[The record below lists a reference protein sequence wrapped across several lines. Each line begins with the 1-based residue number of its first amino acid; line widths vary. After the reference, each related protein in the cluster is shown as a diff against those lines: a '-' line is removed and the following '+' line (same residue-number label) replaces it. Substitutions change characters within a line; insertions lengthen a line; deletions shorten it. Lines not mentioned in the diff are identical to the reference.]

1 MSSTGLHPSS
11 FSLHPSNMTIPNILT
26 ILRLL
31 TVPFFIAASIG
42 GNFRTA
48 FVLFLA
54 AAATD
59 ILDGMI
65 ARRFNQRSRVGA
77 LLDPLADKTM
87 MISGYLFYTFSNK
100 PLLRIPGWLTYIVFI
115 RDFLIILFAYLL
127 YTRVNV
133 KRFPPSVA
141 GKASTMLQAAT
152 LAAAIGV
159 NAFGPALST
168 VAAVLFRTALVVTL
182 YSSWD
187 YLRRGERLLY
197 DGLAAAR
204 LDVAGT
210 AS

>member
-1 MSSTGLHPSS
+1 
-11 FSLHPSNMTIPNILT
+11 MTIPNVLT
-26 ILRLL
+26 LLRIC
-31 TVPFFIAASIG
+31 TVPFFIAASVTEH
-42 GNFRTA
+42 FTLA
-48 FVLFLA
+48 FVLFMS

-65 ARRFNQRSRVGA
+65 ARRFNQHSRLGM
-77 LLDPLADKTM
+77 LLDPGADKLM
-87 MISGYLFYTFSNK
+87 MISGYVFYTFSSK
-100 PLLRIPGWLTYIVFI
+100 PLLRLPGWLTYVVFL

-133 KRFPPSVA
+133 KRFPPSIA
-141 GKASTMLQAAT
+141 GKASTVLQAAT
-152 LAAAIGV
+152 LGTVIAV
-159 NAFGPALST
+159 NAFAPTLPWLAQL
-168 VAAVLFRTALVVTL
+168 LFRTALVVTL

-204 LDVAGT
+204 LDVTGT